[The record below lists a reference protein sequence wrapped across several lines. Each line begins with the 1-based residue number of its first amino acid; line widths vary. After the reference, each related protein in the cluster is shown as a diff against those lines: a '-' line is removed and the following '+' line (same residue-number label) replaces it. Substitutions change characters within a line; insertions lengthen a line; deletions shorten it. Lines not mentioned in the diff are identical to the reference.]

1 MKRMTIAAISI
12 AVVAAIVISALTL
25 VVFVPKT
32 QYLRMATT
40 TSTQDS
46 GLLDYILPVFENET
60 NSKVEVIA
68 VGSGQALEM

>member
-1 MKRMTIAAISI
+1 MKKMTMIAISI
-12 AVVAAIVISALTL
+12 AVVATVVISAMAL
-25 VVFVPKT
+25 VVFAPKM

-60 NSKVEVIA
+60 NSKIGRAHV
-68 VGSGQALEM
+68 